1 MLTGSI
7 KGSLTLC
14 ETSRTGTP
22 SSWGVIDSAFY
33 FILRC
38 RVDSLVS
45 VRAEKK
51 FAYRKKIHSSVPFQ
65 AIDSIPSISCHKPK
79 MVTSQLNYIRILN
92 FMFEF
97 PCFMCLYNIKN
108 QQDVTLAILFISTC
122 KITLHVSDASR
133 VHHQE

>member
-14 ETSRTGTP
+14 ETSRTGTS

-33 FILRC
+33 FTLRC
-38 RVDSLVS
+38 RVDSLLS

-51 FAYRKKIHSSVPFQ
+51 FAYRKRIHSSVPFQ
-65 AIDSIPSISCHKPK
+65 TIDSIPSLSCHKAK
-79 MVTSQLNYIRILN
+79 IVNSQLNYISILN

-97 PCFMCLYNIKN
+97 PCILRIYYIKN
-108 QQDVTLAILFISTC
+108 QQDATLAVLFISNC
-122 KITLHVSDASR
+122 KITLH
-133 VHHQE
+133 HQEY